1 MKKLFLAAAFLAA
14 VSIPASAGGRSF
26 GGGGGG
32 HTNISDQASGG
43 SRAGLA
49 DFGTRLKAR
58 SLPRAGHGFPDGQ
71 DRTISRFPNPNGS
84 IYDRW
89 GNTVDGV
96 NVAGV
101 HTRGDMRR
109 KPHNYIGSV
118 TLVR

>member
-14 VSIPASAGGRSF
+14 VSIPASAGGRV
-26 GGGGGG
+26 GGG
-32 HTNISDQASGG
+32 HTNISDQASVGN
-43 SRAGLA
+43 RAGLA

-58 SLPRAGHGFPDGQ
+58 SFPRAGHGFPDGQ

-89 GNTVDGV
+89 GNTYRSD
-96 NVAGV
+96 NDA
-101 HTRGDMRR
+101 RR
-109 KPHNYIGSV
+109 RTHNYRGIV